1 MANVQTSI
9 TVSVPATS
17 ANLGPGYDCLGVALD
32 LRNHVRFSRQ
42 GAIITVAPGAT
53 PDTSIQTTVRLE
65 GIDCEKLPSDESN
78 LIVSSAEVL
87 FRQTGRWPEGMTVEL
102 TSAIP
107 VGSGLG
113 SSSSAIVAGLFG
125 ANALIGAGLDDSA
138 LLEIAVSLEGHP
150 DNVAPAI
157 LGGLVL
163 GIMSPDGEG
172 GVTLLTRRL
181 PVPSLEAVVVLPTFE
196 LPTSEARA
204 ILPNEISRADA
215 IHNASRL
222 GLLLLAL
229 TRPELDLLP
238 EAMDDRLH
246 QPYRLPLI
254 PGAEAALRAAYDAGA
269 AGVALSG
276 AGPSLIAL
284 APGDSDAVAA
294 AMSRAFEDA
303 GLPSRSWSVAISETG
318 VLLNSE

>member
-1 MANVQTSI
+1 MVNFQTSI

-17 ANLGPGYDCLGVALD
+17 ANLGPGYDCLGLALD
-32 LRNHVRFSRQ
+32 LRNHVRLSRR
-42 GAIITVAPGAT
+42 GAIIEMPPGSTPAAAPEITVLL
-53 PDTSIQTTVRLE
+53 R
-65 GIDCEKLPSDESN
+65 GIDCDELPTDRTN
-78 LIVSSAEVL
+78 LIVSSAELL
-87 FRQTGRWPEGMTVEL
+87 FRQTGRWPEQLIVEL
-102 TSAIP
+102 DSAIP

-125 ANALIGAGLDDSA
+125 ANELVGAGLDDTA
-138 LLEIAVSLEGHP
+138 LLDIAVMLEGHP

-163 GIMSPDGEG
+163 GIMSPDDAG
-172 GVTLLTRRL
+172 GVRLLTRRL
-181 PVPSLEAVVVLPTFE
+181 SMPPMTAVIVLPDFE
-196 LPTSEARA
+196 LLTSEARA
-204 ILPNEISRADA
+204 LLPDSVSREDA

-229 TRPELDLLP
+229 TRPELALLP

-254 PGAEAALRAAYDAGA
+254 PGAEDALRAAYEAGA

-276 AGPSLIAL
+276 AGPSLIAFT
-284 APGDSDAVAA
+284 PEDSETVAS
-294 AMSRAFEDA
+294 AMTNAFLKA
-303 GLPSRSWSVAISETG
+303 GLSSRSWTVAVSDTG
-318 VLLNSE
+318 VLVE